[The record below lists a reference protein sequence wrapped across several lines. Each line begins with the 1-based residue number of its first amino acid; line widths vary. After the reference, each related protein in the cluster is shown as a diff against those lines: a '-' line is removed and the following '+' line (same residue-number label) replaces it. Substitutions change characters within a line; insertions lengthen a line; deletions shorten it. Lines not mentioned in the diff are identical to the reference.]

1 MRPGRCLAA
10 EHGGPELHELSLV
23 EVAVLIAVEHLHQSQ
38 CSRPVDAHHLAN
50 HRHHLVLT
58 QHTVPILVQL
68 VETFRQL
75 VVTVRNKHRQKYIRL
90 RLTNYRDRLNTKD
103 LDGPLSFRFH
113 PFR

>member
-75 VVTVRNKHRQKYIRL
+75 VVTVRNKHK
-90 RLTNYRDRLNTKD
+90 
-103 LDGPLSFRFH
+103 H
-113 PFR
+113 CA